1 MFFGWYI
8 VAGSFFAQLLVI
20 GFFTYAVSLLVSP
33 IQAEFGVGLEQVMYS
48 LTLGTM
54 FGLVAMPVGGILID
68 RYSTR
73 WIMSAGAAVF
83 ALSLFAISHADSIT
97 QYCVLFGLSMSL
109 ANAMCGSQS
118 ASTTIARWF
127 STSRGRALGISALGT
142 SVGGVAI
149 PILLAYWIE
158 AYGWRTSLE
167 YLSYVVAL
175 FLIPVLILTI
185 RGTPAEAGLLM
196 EGAEPDGA
204 SSEAT
209 QAGLTIKQIVSKPAY
224 WLIGIPLG
232 MLFATYMG
240 VLSNITPYAT
250 GLGATVEQAGQLIT
264 AIAVCGFIGK
274 ILFGF
279 AADKISLK
287 LGLWLALALVFIG
300 FMILSLQPA
309 YPGMLLAACSLG
321 LAAGGQLPV
330 WGAMMA
336 KAFGLVSYGRA
347 MGMMGP
353 LITLLVMPGFV
364 VVGKLVDMT
373 GNYQLCL
380 QVFSAVIVVA
390 AIILVPLK
398 LEEQ

>member
-8 VAGSFFAQLLVI
+8 VAGSFFAQLLVV
-20 GFFTYAVSLLVSP
+20 GFFTYSVSLLVSP
-33 IQAEFGVGLEQVMYS
+33 IQLEFAVGLEEVMYS
-48 LTLGTM
+48 LTLGTL

-73 WIMSAGAAVF
+73 WIMSAGAAAF
-83 ALSLFAISHADSIT
+83 ALSLFGISRTESIT
-97 QYCVLFGLSMSL
+97 QYCVLFGLSMAL

-127 STSRGRALGISALGT
+127 SASRGRALGISALGT

-149 PILLAYWIE
+149 PLLLASWIE
-158 AYGWRTSLE
+158 SYGWRTSLE
-167 YLSYVVAL
+167 YLAYVIAL
-175 FLIPVLILTI
+175 LLIPILLLTI

-196 EGAEPDGA
+196 EGAELEDA
-204 SSEAT
+204 SKQT
-209 QAGLTIKQIVSKPAY
+209 PQAGLTIKQIISRPAY

-232 MLFATYMG
+232 LLFSTYTG

-250 GLGATVEQAGQLIT
+250 GLGTSLEQAGQLIT
-264 AIAVCGFIGK
+264 TIAVCGFIGK
-274 ILFGF
+274 LIFGF

-287 LGLWLALALVFIG
+287 LGLWLALTLVFIG
-300 FMILSLQPA
+300 FMILSTQPTYA
-309 YPGMLLAACSLG
+309 GMLIAACSLG

-353 LITLLVMPGFV
+353 LLTLFVMPGFI

>member
-20 GFFTYAVSLLVSP
+20 GFFTYSVSLLVSP
-33 IQAEFGVGLEQVMYS
+33 IQLEFGVGLEEVMYS
-48 LTLGTM
+48 LTLGTL
-54 FGLVAMPVGGILID
+54 FGLVAMPAGGILID
-68 RYSTR
+68 RVSTR
-73 WIMSAGAAVF
+73 WVMSAGAVIF
-83 ALSLFAISHADSIT
+83 ALAMFGISRAENIT
-97 QYCVLFGLSMSL
+97 QYCVMFGLSMSL

-127 STSRGRALGISALGT
+127 SASRGRALGISALGT

-149 PILLAYWIE
+149 PLLLASWIE
-158 AYGWRTSLE
+158 SYGWRTALE
-167 YLSYVVAL
+167 YFSYVIAIL
-175 FLIPVLILTI
+175 LIPVLILTI

-196 EGAEPDGA
+196 EGAESEDA
-204 SSEAT
+204 SGLSPPV
-209 QAGLTIKQIVSKPAY
+209 GLTTKQIVSKPAY

-232 MLFATYMG
+232 LLFSTY
-240 VLSNITPYAT
+240 VSILSNITPYAT
-250 GLGATVEQAGQLIT
+250 GLNATVEQAGQLIT

-274 ILFGF
+274 LIFGF

-300 FMILSLQPA
+300 FMILSLQPS

-336 KAFGLVSYGRA
+336 KA
-347 MGMMGP
+347 
-353 LITLLVMPGFV
+353 
-364 VVGKLVDMT
+364 
-373 GNYQLCL
+373 
-380 QVFSAVIVVA
+380 
-390 AIILVPLK
+390 
-398 LEEQ
+398 

>member
-20 GFFTYAVSLLVSP
+20 GFFTYSVSLLVSP
-33 IQAEFGVGLEQVMYS
+33 IQLEFGVGLEEVMYS
-48 LTLGTM
+48 LTLGTL

-73 WIMSAGAAVF
+73 WIMSAGAAFF
-83 ALSLFAISHADSIT
+83 ALSLFGLSRTESIA

-109 ANAMCGSQS
+109 ANALCGSQS

-149 PILLAYWIE
+149 PILLADWIE
-158 AYGWRTSLE
+158 SYGWRTSLE
-167 YLSYVVAL
+167 YLSYLVAVV
-175 FLIPVLILTI
+175 LIPVLILTI

-196 EGAEPDGA
+196 EGTESTDAA
-204 SSEAT
+204 SQT
-209 QAGLTIKQIVSKPAY
+209 PQTGLTIKQIVSRPAY

-232 MLFATYMG
+232 MLFATYSS
-240 VLSNITPYAT
+240 VLSNIAPYAT
-250 GLGATVEQAGQLIT
+250 GLGATVERAGQLIT
-264 AIAVCGFIGK
+264 ALAVCGFFGK
-274 ILFGF
+274 IIFGF

-287 LGLWLALALVFIG
+287 IGLWIALALVFIG
-300 FMILSLQPA
+300 FMILSTQPA
-309 YPGMLLAACSLG
+309 YPGMFLAACSLG

-347 MGMMGP
+347 MGVMGP
-353 LITLLVMPGFV
+353 LITVQVMLGFV

-380 QVFSAVIVVA
+380 QVFSAVIVAA